1 MIGASIGDSFAE
13 LALSGSLALA
23 IPVALAA
30 GLVSFLSPCVLPL
43 VPGYLSYVTGLSGA
57 DLESAKKGRMV
68 TGALLFVAGF
78 ALVFVSAGALF
89 GALGAFLGEYDDVII
104 RVLGVVTIVLGLA
117 FVGLVPFLQR
127 DFRIHNVPAV
137 GIGAAPL
144 LGVLFGL
151 GWTPCIGPTLGVV
164 ATLAANEGTA
174 GRGALLMVAY
184 AFGLGIPFILV
195 AIGFRKLVGTLKW
208 VRRHQQWVTRAGG
221 VLLIAVGL
229 LLVTGAWDD
238 VVGPLRQLVSGFETV
253 V

>member
-1 MIGASIGDSFAE
+1 MNLASIGDSFAE

-57 DLESAKKGRMV
+57 DLESAKRGRMV
-68 TGALLFVAGF
+68 IGAVLFVAGF

-89 GALGAFLGEYDDVII
+89 GALGSFLGRYDDVII

-137 GIGAAPL
+137 GLGAAPL

-195 AIGFRKLVGTLKW
+195 AVGFRKLLGTLKW

-221 VLLIAVGL
+221 VLLIAVGV
-229 LLVTGAWDD
+229 LLVTGAWDA

>member
-1 MIGASIGDSFAE
+1 MLLASIGDSFAE

-68 TGALLFVAGF
+68 AGALLFVAGF

-127 DFRIHNVPAV
+127 DVRIHSVPAV
-137 GIGAAPL
+137 GLGAAPL

-184 AFGLGIPFILV
+184 AFGLGIPFVLV
-195 AIGFRKLVGTLKW
+195 AVGFRKLLGTLKW
-208 VRRHQQWVTRAGG
+208 VRKHQQWVTRAGG
-221 VLLIAVGL
+221 VLLIAVGV
-229 LLVTGAWDD
+229 LLVTGAWDA

>member
-1 MIGASIGDSFAE
+1 MYGASIGDSFAQ

-89 GALGAFLGEYDDVII
+89 GALGAFLGTYDDVIV

-127 DFRIHNVPAV
+127 DLRIHNVPAV

-195 AIGFRKLVGTLKW
+195 AVGFRKLLGTLRW

-221 VLLIAVGL
+221 VLLIAVGV
-229 LLVTGAWDD
+229 LLVTGAWDS

>member
-1 MIGASIGDSFAE
+1 MNLASIGDSFAE

-89 GALGAFLGEYDDVII
+89 GALGSFLGRYDDVIV

-127 DFRIHNVPAV
+127 DFRIHSVPAV
-137 GIGAAPL
+137 GLGAAPL

-184 AFGLGIPFILV
+184 AFGLGIPFVLV
-195 AIGFRKLVGTLKW
+195 AVGFRKLLGTLKW
-208 VRRHQQWVTRAGG
+208 VRKHQQWVTRAGG
-221 VLLIAVGL
+221 VLLIAVGV
-229 LLVTGAWDD
+229 LLVTGAWDA

>member
-1 MIGASIGDSFAE
+1 MPLASIGDSFAE

-89 GALGAFLGEYDDVII
+89 GALGSFLGRYDDVIV

-127 DFRIHNVPAV
+127 DFRIHSVPAV
-137 GIGAAPL
+137 GLGAAPL

-195 AIGFRKLVGTLKW
+195 AVGFRKLLGTLKW
-208 VRRHQQWVTRAGG
+208 VRKHQQWVTRAGG
-221 VLLIAVGL
+221 VLLIAVGV
-229 LLVTGAWDD
+229 LLVTGAWDA

>member
-1 MIGASIGDSFAE
+1 MISASIGDSFAE

-127 DFRIHNVPAV
+127 DFRIHSVPAV
-137 GIGAAPL
+137 GLGAAPL

-184 AFGLGIPFILV
+184 AFGLGIPFVLV
-195 AIGFRKLVGTLKW
+195 AVGFRKLVGTLKW

-221 VLLIAVGL
+221 VLLIAVGV
-229 LLVTGAWDD
+229 LLVTGVWDD